1 MVGAGLAGAGV
12 GGLAGAGA
20 GGLASSF
27 GSRWCFCRGWVADMT
42 NVNFSETPEVLLAPL
57 AQGDSALGVQ
67 NNNNNL
73 GTLEV

>member
-1 MVGAGLAGAGV
+1 
-12 GGLAGAGA
+12 
-20 GGLASSF
+20 
-27 GSRWCFCRGWVADMT
+27 MT

-67 NNNNNL
+67 NNNNSL